1 MGTRLSATLEDTE
14 GEIIKRPLVAEEN
27 HLAVDLATQVRT
39 SGDLAH
45 FGFADFFAA
54 DEDLTLTVGAT
65 DADTA
70 LTDAREHGIAVG
82 VTNEMPAP
90 ARRKFSIA
98 VSTSSAKAGCAAK
111 VTIVNG
117 ERNKVLMRHFS
128 LFHICCM
135 AF

>member
-65 DADTA
+65 DAYTA
-70 LTDAREHGIAVG
+70 LTDAREHGIAVR
-82 VTNEMPAP
+82 VTNEI
-90 ARRKFSIA
+90 ARTGATEVLDRRVDV
-98 VSTSSAKAGCAAK
+98 VSQGGLC
-111 VTIVNG
+111 
-117 ERNKVLMRHFS
+117 R
-128 LFHICCM
+128 
-135 AF
+135 

>member
-1 MGTRLSATLEDTE
+1 MGTRLSAKLEDTG

-27 HLAVDLATQVRT
+27 HLAVDLATQLQT
-39 SGDLAH
+39 ASDLAH

-82 VTNEMPAP
+82 VINEI
-90 ARRKFSIA
+90 ARTGATEVLDRRVDV
-98 VSTSSAKAGCAAK
+98 VSQSGLCRQGNDCKQ
-111 VTIVNG
+111 
-117 ERNKVLMRHFS
+117 
-128 LFHICCM
+128 
-135 AF
+135 